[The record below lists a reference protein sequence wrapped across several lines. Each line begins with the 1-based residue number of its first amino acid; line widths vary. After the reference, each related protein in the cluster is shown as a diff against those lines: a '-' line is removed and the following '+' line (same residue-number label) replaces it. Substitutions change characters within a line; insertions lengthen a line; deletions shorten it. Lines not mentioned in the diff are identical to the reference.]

1 MIGCDAVVVRREFL
15 SLLSASLLAISSI
28 LAIPSPFWAST
39 KVFASPLGSHLSQ
52 QPMQAA
58 NQSARLILPATNSGQ
73 DPLQSPFPLPWHII
87 EQQQAQATKLNRSV
101 LLKYASSPLRSPD
114 GQVLASSEID
124 VRISPDF
131 RQSHIFSQLVLK
143 TAQGKTL
150 QVVPSSMH
158 LSQSAVDETA
168 ARDLP
173 GTVAILVPAAW
184 SPDGQKLLS
193 RQFEAVFGS
202 DVSSDYA
209 VIWDR
214 SQQQTKTV
222 SPLPLNYDSATLLG
236 WNPKQPSQILFNTT
250 ILGEKEGTI
259 LAVDYRSNIVGS
271 PLTPSGPQS
280 IQYVRVFSAPRQ

>member
-1 MIGCDAVVVRREFL
+1 MIGCDAVMVRREFL
-15 SLLSASLLAISSI
+15 SRLSAGLLAISSI
-28 LAIPSPFWAST
+28 LAIPSPFWASAE
-39 KVFASPLGSHLSQ
+39 VLASPLGPHLSEK
-52 QPMQAA
+52 PIQAA
-58 NQSARLILPATNSGQ
+58 NPSTRLILPVTNSGQ
-73 DPLQSPFPLPWHII
+73 DPLQSPFPLPWHLI
-87 EQQQAQATKLNRSV
+87 EQQQAQATKLNRSA
-101 LLKYASSPLRSPD
+101 LLKYATTPLRSPD
-114 GQVLASSEID
+114 GQVVAASEID

-143 TAQGKTL
+143 TAQGKSIT
-150 QVVPSSMH
+150 VIPSSMH

-214 SQQQTKTV
+214 NQQLTKTV

-236 WNPKQPSQILFNTT
+236 WNPKQPSQVLFNTT
-250 ILGEKEGTI
+250 ILGEKEGTV
-259 LAVDYRSNIVGS
+259 LAVDYRSNTVAS
-271 PLTPSGPQS
+271 PLTPGKTPS
-280 IQYVRVFSAPRQ
+280 IHYGQAFTAPRQ